1 MKSGITLAR
10 KQKPKIDISNL
21 PNFDAYIKL
30 PDMKKK
36 LNHLISPKE
45 PKEHP
50 TRHHQLLKLGRAS
63 AQLKYT
69 NNVKFTDVN

>member
-10 KQKPKIDISNL
+10 KQRPKIDISNL

-30 PDMKKK
+30 PDMKRK

-45 PKEHP
+45 KP
-50 TRHHQLLKLGRAS
+50 TCQPLGRLGRAS
-63 AQLKYT
+63 TQLKYT
-69 NNVKFTDVN
+69 NNVKFTDVHKVR

>member
-10 KQKPKIDISNL
+10 KQRPKIDISNL

-30 PDMKKK
+30 PDMKRK

-45 PKEHP
+45 NPA
-50 TRHHQLLKLGRAS
+50 RHQPLKLGRAS

-69 NNVKFTDVN
+69 NNVKFTDVNLVR